1 MEKFWKKKILWRDPK
16 LSGYVMY
23 AKYKIIC
30 NITNT
35 PSVFLMMISIL
46 EAVVF

>member
-1 MEKFWKKKILWRDPK
+1 MEKFWKKKILWRYPK
-16 LSGYVMY
+16 LSCYMMD

-35 PSVFLMMISIL
+35 PSVFLMMIPIL